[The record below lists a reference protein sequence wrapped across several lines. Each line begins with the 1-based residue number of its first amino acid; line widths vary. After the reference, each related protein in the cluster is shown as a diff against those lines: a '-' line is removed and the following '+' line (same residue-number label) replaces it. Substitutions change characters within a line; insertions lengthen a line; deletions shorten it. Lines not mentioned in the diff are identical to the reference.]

1 MDRDMTLGI
10 RTAICVL
17 LMCAVGIATASADDQ
32 QRGRARSTAPASE
45 SSGWDL
51 ALTGGFVATGLIDPV
66 FALGNVTGQAT
77 RVVLREPEQESSVN
91 IGVAMFAQIYH
102 DRASWVA
109 PLSFGIG
116 VRSDSRATFYLGSA
130 V

>member
-66 FALGNVTGQAT
+66 FALGNIAGQAS
-77 RVVLREPEQESSVN
+77 RAVIRAADQESTVN
-91 IGVAMFAQIYH
+91 IGIAMFGQVYH
-102 DRASWVA
+102 DRFPWV
-109 PLSFGIG
+109 
-116 VRSDSRATFYLGSA
+116 
-130 V
+130 